1 MKAPEGAFFIPR
13 MIKKSNTIVA
23 LATAIGTGSIA
34 VVRVSGKDSIS
45 MVNKVF
51 FGKNLE
57 KVQGN
62 TIHFGRL
69 KDNDNEIDQVLVS
82 VFKLPN
88 SYTGED
94 SIEISCHSNHFI
106 VEDIISLLLNNGA
119 RIADPGE
126 FTLRAYLNHK
136 IDLSQAEA
144 IANIISSKSRLA
156 TRNSILQI
164 EGALSKKVNLIK
176 KNLIDLISFMEL
188 DLDFSEEELEIIPR
202 AEIRKRMEEIYIHIE
217 QMLNSFNKAKYL
229 SGALEIAII
238 GKPNAGK
245 SELLNVLL
253 GEERAIV
260 TNIPGTT
267 RDTIEENLT
276 LKNML
281 LKISDTAGI
290 RFSKNHIETKG
301 IQRTWNRVER
311 ADIILWVVDISKSIN
326 KQDMDIY
333 NTLKNNYSK
342 DIIIVGNKID
352 LGFKNESMNQIKS
365 FNLPTVNISA
375 KTGHGIE
382 KLKEMIAKTISL
394 KHEHL
399 GEEIIVTSTRQ
410 IESLKNTHNSIL
422 EAKKSLESGAGNEFI
437 VVELRNALNELGLIT
452 GETATEDIL
461 NNIFSGF
468 CVGK

>member
-1 MKAPEGAFFIPR
+1 
-13 MIKKSNTIVA
+13 MINKSNTIVA

-34 VVRVSGKDSIS
+34 VVRISGKDSIS
-45 MVNKVF
+45 IVNKVF

-57 KVQGN
+57 KVKGN

-69 KDNDNEIDQVLVS
+69 KDKDKEIDQALVS
-82 VFKLPN
+82 VFKSPN
-88 SYTGED
+88 SYTGENA
-94 SIEISCHSNHFI
+94 IEISCHSNHFI
-106 VEDIISLLLNNGA
+106 VEDIISLLIDNGA

-136 IDLSQAEA
+136 LDLSQAEA
-144 IANIISSKSRLA
+144 ISNIISSQSRLA

-164 EGALSKKVNLIK
+164 EGSLSQKVNSIK

-188 DLDFSEEELEIIPR
+188 DLDFAGEDLEVISKNKIIEKMEELKSQIV
-202 AEIRKRMEEIYIHIE
+202 

-229 SGALEIAII
+229 SGSLEIAII

-245 SELLNVLL
+245 SELLNALL

-326 KQDMDIY
+326 KQDLEIH

-342 DIIIVGNKID
+342 DIVIVGNKID
-352 LGFKNESMNQIKS
+352 LGIKNESNNKLNS
-365 FNLPTVNISA
+365 FNLTTICISA
-375 KTGHGIE
+375 KTGEGLE
-382 KLKEMIAKTISL
+382 KLKEIITKTL
-394 KHEHL
+394 NQKYEHL
-399 GEEIIVTSTRQ
+399 GEEIIITNTRQ
-410 IESLKNTHNSIL
+410 IEALKNTNYSL
-422 EAKKSLESGAGNEFI
+422 SEAKKSIDIGSGNEF
-437 VVELRNALNELGLIT
+437 VVVDLRNALNELGLIT
-452 GETATEDIL
+452 GETATEEIL